1 MTPHID
7 LTMIGGNLLNKK
19 KDEDKK
25 TENIIL
31 RVTKKEKARL
41 QNKAKHS
48 GLSLSAYVLRS
59 AMNKQIVAQPS
70 QKIREAMSYFMTKEA
85 YDFFNGN
92 SNSAEERVRFVRKI
106 LTDLYFERK
115 TMETECY
122 GNDKNMG
129 D

>member
-1 MTPHID
+1 M
-7 LTMIGGNLLNKK
+7 NKK

-85 YDFFNGN
+85 HDFFNGN
-92 SNSAEERVRFVRKI
+92 SNSADERVRFVRKI
-106 LTDLYFERK
+106 LTDLYYERRI
-115 TMETECY
+115 METECY

>member
-1 MTPHID
+1 M
-7 LTMIGGNLLNKK
+7 NKK

-70 QKIREAMSYFMTKEA
+70 QKIYEVLSYFKTKDA
-85 YDFFNGN
+85 YNFFNGN
-92 SNSAEERVRFVRKI
+92 SRSAEERIRFVRKI